1 MAEMEQTLKNKRIL
15 VTGGAGFIGSRLV
28 KALLEHEAQV
38 VAVVDEGTD
47 LTRVEP
53 LLSNPGLHWLRCSL
67 TDSRT
72 LAKLGRERIE
82 LVAHLGLRVPGGN
95 GFGEQCLE
103 DITLNLL
110 PTLNLV
116 RSLGESVQGI
126 CFASSV
132 AVYGSPARLPV
143 KENDLPSPLSSY
155 AATKLAIEC
164 YLRVYG
170 LVNQIPVTILRCATV
185 YGPGELGHRAIPN
198 FLNALSQ
205 GQRPL
210 VYGDGLA
217 PRDYIYVDDVVQAMV
232 RALVKRPA
240 QVLNIGSG
248 IGHTSL
254 EIAREVIRLYPAD
267 VEPQFLPGKAQEVD
281 LICDISAAK
290 TALDYIPKTSLEE
303 GLREEIEWHKRKW
316 PPCPSKRK
324 ENTHLG
330 RRDKEDSATG
340 STILA

>member
-1 MAEMEQTLKNKRIL
+1 M
-15 VTGGAGFIGSRLV
+15 
-28 KALLEHEAQV
+28 
-38 VAVVDEGTD
+38 
-47 LTRVEP
+47 
-53 LLSNPGLHWLRCSL
+53 
-67 TDSRT
+67 
-72 LAKLGRERIE
+72 
-82 LVAHLGLRVPGGN
+82 PGG
-95 GFGEQCLE
+95 GDFGEQCLE
-103 DITLNLL
+103 DVTLNLL

-143 KENDLPSPLSSY
+143 KENDLPAPLSSY
-155 AATKLAIEC
+155 AVTKLAMEH
-164 YLRVYG
+164 YLGAYGRVSQ
-170 LVNQIPVTILRCATV
+170 VPVTILRYATV

-198 FLNALSQ
+198 FLNALSH

-210 VYGDGLA
+210 VYGDGSA
-217 PRDYIYVDDVVQAMV
+217 KRDYVYVDDVVQATV

-248 IGHTSL
+248 IGYTSL
-254 EIAREVIRLYPAD
+254 EIAQEVIRLYPAD
-267 VEPQFLPGKAQEVD
+267 MEPQFLPGKAQEVD

-290 TALDYIPKTSLEE
+290 KALDYTPKTSLEE

-324 ENTHLG
+324 GNAHLV

-340 STILA
+340 SAILA